1 MMKLSPRLKKIAEQI
16 NAGETMAD
24 IGTDHG
30 FLPIYLWEN
39 KICPKVIMA
48 DISSGSLLKA
58 RENCEMYDPDASF
71 DLRLGSG
78 IEVLKEAEVDA
89 VVMAGMGGILMT
101 EILEKDIK
109 KSLSF
114 RKLILQPRKDV
125 GKLRYWLFNNGFSI
139 TNEALVREGKY
150 ICEIITAVPKEV
162 AITRQMNGDD
172 IEYEFP
178 HSLIDYND
186 ELLEEYLNTKRKLEA
201 SHLAMNSIN
210 DRTCCIKNFKVFS
223 LSFSFDFD
231 GNAVS
236 GKNQNTSI
244 WNFIDI
250 FHKNHPFLGQ
260 ILDYMAIVNYLVKDI
275 NRFRTKLF

>member
-48 DISSGSLLKA
+48 DISSGSLSNA
-58 RENCEMYDPDASF
+58 AF

-78 IEVLKEAEVDA
+78 IEVLEEAEVDA

-201 SHLAMNSIN
+201 EILANM
-210 DRTCCIKNFKVFS
+210 KK
-223 LSFSFDFD
+223 
-231 GNAVS
+231 
-236 GKNQNTSI
+236 GKYTTAKEIRHQEYRISY
-244 WNFIDI
+244 ID
-250 FHKNHPFLGQ
+250 
-260 ILDYMAIVNYLVKDI
+260 YLLRRI
-275 NRFRTKLF
+275 

>member
-48 DISSGSLLKA
+48 DISSGSLSKA
-58 RENCEMYDPDASF
+58 RENCEMYDPDARF

-101 EILEKDIK
+101 EILEKDVK

-186 ELLEEYLNTKRKLEA
+186 ELLEEQR
-201 SHLAMNSIN
+201 
-210 DRTCCIKNFKVFS
+210 
-223 LSFSFDFD
+223 
-231 GNAVS
+231 
-236 GKNQNTSI
+236 
-244 WNFIDI
+244 
-250 FHKNHPFLGQ
+250 
-260 ILDYMAIVNYLVKDI
+260 
-275 NRFRTKLF
+275 

>member
-48 DISSGSLLKA
+48 DISSGSLSKA
-58 RENCEMYDPDASF
+58 RENCEMYDPDARF

-101 EILEKDIK
+101 EILEKDVK

-139 TNEALVREGKY
+139 TNEALVREG
-150 ICEIITAVPKEV
+150 
-162 AITRQMNGDD
+162 DD

-201 SHLAMNSIN
+201 EILANMK
-210 DRTCCIKNFKVFS
+210 R
-223 LSFSFDFD
+223 
-231 GNAVS
+231 
-236 GKNQNTSI
+236 GKYTTAKEIRHQEYRISY
-244 WNFIDI
+244 ID
-250 FHKNHPFLGQ
+250 
-260 ILDYMAIVNYLVKDI
+260 YLLRRI
-275 NRFRTKLF
+275 